1 MGSAAPGRVV
11 AVSTAAAGMGSSI
24 GFMTGLMSPVLQD
37 DLRVSRAAVGLLVGL
52 FFGATGLG
60 SRTGGALVDRL
71 GARATVTAD
80 LVVVAACA
88 GTAALLGHYGVLLV
102 ASVIAG
108 FGYALCITGTNV
120 AVAAAV
126 PVTRRAR
133 ALTVKTAG
141 IPAQV
146 AIGSL
151 LGPSLGERFGWRA
164 VMGGVAVV
172 AAAVALLAS
181 ATLPR
186 GGTVERAADRGPLP
200 SGFVRFPIACF
211 LLIAGTQPLFSWVVP
226 YLRDAAGLSLTA
238 AGRLAAVGSAL
249 GVVVMIAVASRSDR
263 LGPGNRVP
271 TIVVLC
277 GACAVGG
284 VLLAAGTRA
293 GVIVGA
299 IGFVGGA
306 VSQLAAIGLLHASIV
321 DVAPDAV
328 GRGSGVAMTG
338 YYLGALVAPWLFGFL
353 VDRSGGFVTPWLVC
367 AGSCVAAATVV
378 SGCRRI
384 RPAVA

>member
-1 MGSAAPGRVV
+1 MAFGAGGRVV

-24 GFMTGLMSPVLQD
+24 GFMTGLLSPVLQS
-37 DLRVSRAAVGLLVGL
+37 DLGVSRAAVGLLVGL
-52 FFGATGLG
+52 FFGATGVG

-80 LVVVAACA
+80 LAVVAACA
-88 GTAALLGHYGVLLV
+88 ATAALLGHYGVLLAV
-102 ASVIAG
+102 SVVAG

-126 PVTRRAR
+126 PVTHRAR

-164 VMGGVAVV
+164 VMAGVAVV
-172 AAAVALLAS
+172 AAVVALLAS

-186 GGTVERAADRGPLP
+186 GGAVERAADRGPLP
-200 SGFVRFPIACF
+200 PGFVRFPIACF

-263 LGPGNRVP
+263 LGPGRRVP

-284 VLLAAGTRA
+284 VLLAAGTTA
-293 GVIVGA
+293 GVVVGA
-299 IGFVGGA
+299 AGFVGGA
-306 VSQLAAIGLLHASIV
+306 VCQLAAIGLLHASIV

-367 AGSCVAAATVV
+367 AVSSVAAATVV

>member
-1 MGSAAPGRVV
+1 
-11 AVSTAAAGMGSSI
+11 
-24 GFMTGLMSPVLQD
+24 MTGLMSPVLQD

>member
-88 GTAALLGHYGVLLV
+88 GTAALLGHYGVLLI

-126 PVTRRAR
+126 PVTRRAW

-172 AAAVALLAS
+172 AAVVALLAS
-181 ATLPR
+181 TTLPR

-338 YYLGALVAPWLFGFL
+338 YYLGALVAPWLFGLL

>member
-1 MGSAAPGRVV
+1 
-11 AVSTAAAGMGSSI
+11 
-24 GFMTGLMSPVLQD
+24 
-37 DLRVSRAAVGLLVGL
+37 
-52 FFGATGLG
+52 
-60 SRTGGALVDRL
+60 
-71 GARATVTAD
+71 
-80 LVVVAACA
+80 
-88 GTAALLGHYGVLLV
+88 
-102 ASVIAG
+102 
-108 FGYALCITGTNV
+108 
-120 AVAAAV
+120 
-126 PVTRRAR
+126 
-133 ALTVKTAG
+133 
-141 IPAQV
+141 
-146 AIGSL
+146 
-151 LGPSLGERFGWRA
+151 
-164 VMGGVAVV
+164 MGGVAVV